1 MPLPVYGRVDLVIEH
16 ILQLFEEALA
26 LFVVILF
33 QGTLELL
40 QGLTLGA
47 AELLGDLDLAL
58 DVHITAASAIHI
70 LDALAAQAE
79 GGAALGAFR
88 HIDLDLAVDG
98 RHRDG
103 IAQDSL
109 TVGDGED
116 DVDVVLVA
124 LEHLA
129 GLDSHRHDDV
139 TCGAAVGA
147 GIAHAREA
155 EALIVVDARRDIGLQ
170 SLLDRDGAAAVAAL
184 AGVLDELALAAAAG
198 AGLLGLHDAE
208 GRTLLTNDKAS
219 AAAVRAGLRA
229 GTGGAA
235 AAVALG
241 TLLLTGDGDVLLAAM
256 HRLVKRQ
263 GDAHPDVLALAGGV
277 GIRRTA
283 RAAKTA
289 EAAAKDVAE
298 NIAKVNA
305 IKKVKEPTF
314 MSTIE
319 EIKIQHSATATE
331 METEMEV
338 EFATNSETELA
349 SGLENEPETE
359 LNTNPEIEPENV
371 SEENILVDEISTV
384 QATEAPATSQSK
396 SPCDDPE
403 SPNRDL
409 Q

>member
-1 MPLPVYGRVDLVIEH
+1 M
-16 ILQLFEEALA
+16 EEKKLYNA
-26 LFVVILF
+26 VRKII
-33 QGTLELL
+33 
-40 QGLTLGA
+40 TLGA

-58 DVHITAASAIHI
+58 DVHITAASTIHI

-109 TVGDGED
+109 TIGNGED

-170 SLLDRDGAAAVAAL
+170 SLLDRDSAAAVAAL
-184 AGVLDELALAAAAG
+184 AGVLDELAFAAAAG

-241 TLLLTGDGDVLLAAM
+241 ALLLTGDGDVLL
-256 HRLVKRQ
+256 
-263 GDAHPDVLALAGGV
+263 
-277 GIRRTA
+277 TA
-283 RAAKTA
+283 VHMNFFK
-289 EAAAKDVAE
+289 
-298 NIAKVNA
+298 
-305 IKKVKEPTF
+305 IK
-314 MSTIE
+314 
-319 EIKIQHSATATE
+319 
-331 METEMEV
+331 
-338 EFATNSETELA
+338 
-349 SGLENEPETE
+349 
-359 LNTNPEIEPENV
+359 
-371 SEENILVDEISTV
+371 
-384 QATEAPATSQSK
+384 
-396 SPCDDPE
+396 
-403 SPNRDL
+403 
-409 Q
+409 

>member
-1 MPLPVYGRVDLVIEH
+1 M
-16 ILQLFEEALA
+16 
-26 LFVVILF
+26 
-33 QGTLELL
+33 
-40 QGLTLGA
+40 
-47 AELLGDLDLAL
+47 
-58 DVHITAASAIHI
+58 
-70 LDALAAQAE
+70 
-79 GGAALGAFR
+79 
-88 HIDLDLAVDG
+88 
-98 RHRDG
+98 
-103 IAQDSL
+103 
-109 TVGDGED
+109 
-116 DVDVVLVA
+116 
-124 LEHLA
+124 
-129 GLDSHRHDDV
+129 DSHRHDDV

-155 EALIVVDARRDIGLQ
+155 EALIIVDARRDIGLQ

-277 GIRRTA
+277 GVRRTA

-298 NIAKVNA
+298 NIAKVNTVA
-305 IKKVKEPTF
+305 AKAAE
-314 MSTIE
+314 
-319 EIKIQHSATATE
+319 TAKAAGAAAVLGSVVGVNTGKA
-331 METEMEV
+331 V
-338 EFATNSETELA
+338 LVVELA
-349 SGLENEPETE
+349 LLRVRKHLVCLVDLLE
-359 LNTNPEIEPENV
+359 LFLG
-371 SEENILVDEISTV
+371 ILVAGVIVRVVLHGQLAVSLFDLRVGGRLGYTQHFVVITFLLCHNPITSRISSNLPYIAAHCRFQYRQP
-384 QATEAPATSQSK
+384 QANLYKPDRPANG
-396 SPCDDPE
+396 SPIRGAGE
-403 SPNRDL
+403 RQRD
-409 Q
+409 

>member
-16 ILQLFEEALA
+16 ILQLFEKALA

-33 QGTLELL
+33 QGPLELL

-116 DVDVVLVA
+116 DVDIVLVA

-241 TLLLTGDGDVLLAAM
+241 ALLLAGDGDVLLAAM

-277 GIRRTA
+277 GIRGTA

-298 NIAKVNA
+298 NIGVFAR
-305 IKKVKEPTF
+305 
-314 MSTIE
+314 STI
-319 EIKIQHSATATE
+319 SRRRVLATAPIHPAVAASFLGLLNITE
-331 METEMEV
+331 NPKTPQKLAASRKRICTGTCKFNV
-338 EFATNSETELA
+338 RKSTGCNFKISAIIQAVIVATVIIMIA
-349 SGLENEPETE
+349 
-359 LNTNPEIEPENV
+359 
-371 SEENILVDEISTV
+371 
-384 QATEAPATSQSK
+384 
-396 SPCDDPE
+396 
-403 SPNRDL
+403 
-409 Q
+409 